1 MNGEMYQICCIV
13 AATKKAL
20 SENTMIQE
28 IPLLYVQN
36 ISFAFLP
43 EKHCIGKNPY
53 QANSIADWFTH
64 CKNKHLKDIKFICP
78 VTVEHRE
85 YLGFANATKSAILC
99 FYPDDVVTFFTAVWE
114 FDQVQKAWNV
124 FYTEQVWENPPKEKP
139 HFENNSKEL
148 QSVLEQIRDFA
159 TQIECHYFAN
169 VFDKAYH
176 MLSTSKYEPI
186 NQINP
191 PAIPTAYLPIYG
203 AAAMAY
209 VFGAMGSW
217 NDEPP
222 YMAHQKGLDDV
233 YETLSNAL
241 LKNIRLALLYVINEW

>member
-1 MNGEMYQICCIV
+1 MNGEMYQVCCIV

-20 SENTMIQE
+20 AENTTIQD
-28 IPLLYVQN
+28 IPLPYVQN
-36 ISFAFLP
+36 ITFQCLP
-43 EKHCIGKNPY
+43 QKRIFGKKTY
-53 QANSIADWFTH
+53 QANCIADWFAH
-64 CKNKHLKDIKFICP
+64 CKNKHLQDIKFLCP
-78 VTVEHRE
+78 VTVAERK
-85 YLGFANATKSAILC
+85 YLGFANTAKSSMVC
-99 FYPDDVVTFFTAVWE
+99 FYPNDIVTFFTAVWE

-139 HFENNSKEL
+139 HFENNSKAL
-148 QSVLEQIRDFA
+148 QSILEQIRDFA
-159 TQIECHYFAN
+159 TQIECDYFAK

-176 MLSTSKYEPI
+176 MLSQLKYEPV

-191 PAIPTAYLPIYG
+191 PIIPTEYLPIY
-203 AAAMAY
+203 AAAGMAD

-233 YETLSNAL
+233 YETLSNTL
-241 LKNIRLALLYVINEW
+241 LQNIRLALLYVINEW